1 MIEVDTKR
9 IETLLQA
16 MTRVGASALH
26 LVPGRTPALRVQRR
40 FVVGDE
46 APVRGECIDDFVRDL
61 LFSDHREQL
70 ARTGHVAVLYVAH
83 SGSRYRVTVAEANG
97 QTSVVIRPMPETPP
111 QFDQLELPPQVAGFT
126 RCRSGLLLV
135 GGFFGA
141 GKSTTLAAIVEAL
154 NQDQGRH
161 VMTVEDTIQYV
172 HQDGPAL
179 LLQREVGTHV
189 ASAADGIREA
199 MLIGVDVIV
208 VGELRDLAAVEAAL
222 AAAESGCLVIGGVE
236 AGSVVG
242 AISEVVHLAAFE
254 QRPRLRTR
262 LARVLRGA
270 TAQSLLNRTHSAG
283 RVPVVEVM
291 VGNLAVRQ
299 AIRRGALH
307 ELPGIMQRC
316 RGLGMQSIDVALRQ
330 LLANHLVTPEEA
342 SLHANER
349 EEVVASP
356 LPHHAR

>member
-1 MIEVDTKR
+1 MDTKR
-9 IETLLQA
+9 IETLLTA

-26 LVPGRTPALRVQRR
+26 LVPGRAPALRVQRR

-46 APVRGECIDDFVRDL
+46 EPVRGECIEEFVRDL

-70 ARTGHVAVLYVAH
+70 ARIGHVAVLYVAH
-83 SGSRYRVTVAEANG
+83 NGSRHRVTVAAANG
-97 QTSVVIRPMPETPP
+97 CTSVVIRPMPETPP
-111 QFDQLELPPQVAGFT
+111 QIDQLELPPQVASFT
-126 RCRSGLLLV
+126 HCRSGLVLV
-135 GGFFGA
+135 AGFFGA
-141 GKSTTLAAIVEAL
+141 GKSTTMAAMVEAL

-161 VMTVEDTIQYV
+161 VMTIEDAIQFV
-172 HQDGPAL
+172 HQDGHAL
-179 LLQREVGTHV
+179 LVQREVGAHV
-189 ASAADGIREA
+189 GSVAEGVREA
-199 MLIGVDVIV
+199 MAIGVDAVVIS
-208 VGELRDLAAVEAAL
+208 ELRDLESLEAAL

-236 AGSVVG
+236 AGSIVG
-242 AISEVVHLAAFE
+242 AMSELVHMASFE

-283 RVPVVEVM
+283 RVPVVEVL

-307 ELPGIMQRC
+307 DLPGIMQRC

-349 EEVVASP
+349 DDVVATPKPASG
-356 LPHHAR
+356 R